1 MRSAHRLI
9 NSRPP
14 VHSVEAL
21 TTSTLAVAI
30 AEIGDKTQLLA
41 LLLSC
46 RFRKPLPI
54 ITAIL
59 LATLLNHGL
68 AAWLGVWLQH
78 WLDPLWLRY
87 LLAASF
93 FAMAIW
99 MLIPDK
105 LDDESSGFR
114 RYGPF
119 LTTFVLFFIAEM
131 GDKTQLATVLLAAR
145 FVEEF
150 WWVVLGTTLGMM
162 AANVPVVLLGKKGA
176 ERLPMAWVHGASA
189 LLFLTLGVT
198 TLWW

>member
-1 MRSAHRLI
+1 M
-9 NSRPP
+9 
-14 VHSVEAL
+14 EAL

-54 ITAIL
+54 IVGIL
-59 LATLLNHGL
+59 AATLLNHGL
-68 AAWLGVWLQH
+68 AGWVGVGVQH
-78 WLDPLWLRY
+78 WLSPDWLRY
-87 LLAASF
+87 LLATSF
-93 FAMAIW
+93 FAMAVW

-105 LDDESSGFR
+105 LDDEDTPLH

-119 LTTFVLFFIAEM
+119 ITTLVLFFLAEM

-145 FVEEF
+145 FVDDF
-150 WWVVLGTTLGMM
+150 WLVVAGTTLGMM
-162 AANVPVVLLGKKGA
+162 AANVPVVLLGKNGS
-176 ERLPMAWVHGASA
+176 ERIPMRWVHGASA
-189 LLFLTLGVT
+189 LLFLVLGIT